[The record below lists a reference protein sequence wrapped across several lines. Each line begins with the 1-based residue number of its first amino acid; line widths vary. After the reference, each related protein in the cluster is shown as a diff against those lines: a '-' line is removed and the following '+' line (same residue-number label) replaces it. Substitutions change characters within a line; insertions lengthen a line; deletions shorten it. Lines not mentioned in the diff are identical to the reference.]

1 MNTRPR
7 LVSSIPFWA
16 LLVVSLA
23 SLAYGLWI
31 VLDKI
36 GVMTATL
43 VDQSATG
50 VEVYAGQAWIVFG
63 SAFVAAGVIGLV
75 VTLAI
80 LTLQTLAPRPP
91 VEVVETIAWT
101 NEGPDVETPVR
112 AAAPATASAPAAPVA
127 APAAPPAPAA
137 PVAEPSTPVAEPSA
151 PAAEPV
157 AETPAA
163 AAETPED
170 PAAR

>member
-127 APAAPPAPAA
+127 APEA
-137 PVAEPSTPVAEPSA
+137 PVAEPSAPVAEPSA

-163 AAETPED
+163 TAETPEN